1 MGLFKS
7 VKKAFKSVENH
18 VKGFAIGKK
27 NCEKLG
33 AYKELKKGARC
44 NSAFDYLNK
53 GGCSGAKSCCN
64 SNPIQSRCNNQ
75 IDRNQREPQNQQS
88 NFLIKAY
95 EKLVSYLMNL
105 IDNQNTNNEYNQYN
119 YNNYNYYNTDNYY
132 NNMFA

>member
-27 NCEKLG
+27 NCEKIG

-44 NSAFDYLNK
+44 NSIFDSCRQ
-53 GGCSGAKSCCN
+53 GGCSGTKSCKN
-64 SNPIQSRCNNQ
+64 NYLQPGRCNEQ
-75 IDRNQREPQNQQS
+75 FEPNQQS
-88 NFLIKAY
+88 NFLIRSY

-105 IDNQNTNNEYNQYN
+105 LNNQDNQYNQYNQYN
-119 YNNYNYYNTDNYY
+119 YNNYNNYYNTDNYY